1 MLSHR
6 ILSII
11 FKKRQI
17 RKQETRKKGIGMG
30 LDIASIGQEM
40 VELAHYLSQ
49 TQMETSGLLESIA
62 EILTGL
68 ELEEMRQAI
77 VSFQTKQEKI
87 PWLVAFPI
95 ESPSTR
101 IPAAQQPDEFTI
113 VASDGSFM
121 PPDRHSPVSFF
132 LLNMGQATIR
142 YGREASASLSSRAR
156 LYFRYNETHIQ
167 DDSGFGRPIEGGILG
182 WKMASEEMEYL
193 WEHASAAPKPAL
205 AIRDGSLIFW
215 GLQSEGKGVQ
225 DALLR
230 PVLGALFK
238 FRDAGIPIVSYISYP
253 GSRDV
258 NNSLRV
264 WLCPED
270 PLHCQCGPED
280 REKLCEMLKSTT
292 DRVTFENILRP
303 GERSAVFSSSSEVL
317 EKYGPHR
324 IQFFYMHVGSEIA
337 RVEAPEWVVEDP
349 ATMGF
354 VQAVLM
360 DQAKRGDGYPP
371 ALMEAHEQ
379 AVISTEDKRLVNR
392 LLERLMES
400 EGLPFTRS
408 YKDRSKRIRGT

>member
-1 MLSHR
+1 
-6 ILSII
+6 
-11 FKKRQI
+11 
-17 RKQETRKKGIGMG
+17 MG
-30 LDIASIGQEM
+30 LDIASIEQEM
-40 VELAHYLSQ
+40 VELAHHLSQ
-49 TQMETSGLLESIA
+49 TQMETSELLKSIA
-62 EILTGL
+62 EILTSL
-68 ELEEMRQAI
+68 RVEEMRQAI

-101 IPAAQQPDEFTI
+101 IPAVQQPDEFTI
-113 VASDGSFM
+113 VASDGSFI
-121 PPDRHSPVSFF
+121 PPDRHSPASFF

-156 LYFRYNETHIQ
+156 LYFRYDETHIQ
-167 DDSGFGRPIEGGILG
+167 DDSGFDRPIEGGVLG

-193 WEHASAAPKPAL
+193 WEHASTAPKPAL
-205 AIRDGSLIFW
+205 AVRDGSLIFW
-215 GLQSEGKGVQ
+215 GLQSEGKRVQ
-225 DALLR
+225 DSLLR
-230 PVLGALFK
+230 PMLGTLFK
-238 FRDAGIPIVSYISYP
+238 FRNAEMPIVSYISYP

-270 PLHCQCGPED
+270 PFHCRCGPKD
-280 REKLCEMLKSTT
+280 REKLCEMLRSVT
-292 DRVTFENILRP
+292 DRATFSSILRP

-317 EKYGPHR
+317 EKYGPHQ

-337 RVEAPEWVVEDP
+337 RVEAPEWVMEDP

-360 DQAKRGDGYPP
+360 DQARRGDGYPP

-379 AVISTEDKRLVNR
+379 AVVNIEDKRLVNR
-392 LLERLMES
+392 LLERLIES
-400 EGLPFTRS
+400 EGLSYTRS